1 MNSSRGTVDNA
12 AYAKTGTTRSKRF
25 AVEIDSLGTDLGCRK
40 FRCMDILYEQEIYAF
55 KNEAKAAMTSSED
68 ASFSNFI
75 ESSSKNHIIRQ

>member
-1 MNSSRGTVDNA
+1 
-12 AYAKTGTTRSKRF
+12 
-25 AVEIDSLGTDLGCRK
+25 
-40 FRCMDILYEQEIYAF
+40 MDILYEQEIYAF